1 MTLKEYQK
9 RFKKKNGF
17 EIILYY
23 LMSIAVIIFGLI
35 MVYKIGIAKTFQVKG
50 NEQFA
55 ILAFSL
61 FILLGVSGLYALTK
75 RFKLTY
81 LSNGLTKQENID
93 LINSIISELIDFTE
107 NSQKDNRSYTYK
119 KSWWRLQYEINL
131 YADNNLIA
139 INVEGQDYQG
149 GFIDFGASDRLK
161 RKIIRMIKK
170 RTEIKKIYKD

>member
-17 EIILYY
+17 ETILFY
-23 LMSIAVIIFGLI
+23 LMSIGVIIVGLI

-55 ILAFSL
+55 IFAFSL

-81 LSNGLTKQENID
+81 LSNGLTKQGNID
-93 LINSIISELIDFTE
+93 LINSITSELIDFAE
-107 NSQKDNRSYTYK
+107 NSQKDYRSYTYK
-119 KSWWRLQYEINL
+119 KSWWRLPYEINL
-131 YADNNLIA
+131 FADNNLIA

-161 RKIIRMIKK
+161 KKIIRMIKK

>member
-1 MTLKEYQK
+1 
-9 RFKKKNGF
+9 
-17 EIILYY
+17 
-23 LMSIAVIIFGLI
+23 
-35 MVYKIGIAKTFQVKG
+35 
-50 NEQFA
+50 
-55 ILAFSL
+55 
-61 FILLGVSGLYALTK
+61 VSGLYALTK

-119 KSWWRLQYEINL
+119 KSWWRLPYEINL